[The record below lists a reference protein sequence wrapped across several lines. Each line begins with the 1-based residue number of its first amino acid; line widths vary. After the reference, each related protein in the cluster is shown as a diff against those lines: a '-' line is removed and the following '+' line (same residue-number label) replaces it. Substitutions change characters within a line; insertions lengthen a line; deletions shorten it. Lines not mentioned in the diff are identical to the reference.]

1 MGLEAGLVKAGK
13 QAIEVLLKLKG
24 DDLVLTAEKGT
35 EVEQPSGGSHFVPAA
50 PLAPQ
55 RFALR
60 SNSGESD
67 GITESESGIVTQK
80 FPYILTGRWNCNVP
94 VPSYWVSGSNR
105 YRVERELV
113 RNEYCRK
120 FGVTSSGP
128 RPVYG

>member
-1 MGLEAGLVKAGK
+1 MALNPGLVKAGK

-24 DDLVLTAEKGT
+24 EDIVLTAEQGT
-35 EVEQPSGGSHFVPAA
+35 SVEQPSGGYKFEPAV
-50 PLAPQ
+50 PLASQ
-55 RFALR
+55 RFSIR
-60 SNSGESD
+60 STGGD
-67 GITESESGIVTQK
+67 GDGVTESESGVTTQR

-113 RNEYCRK
+113 RNEYSRK
-120 FGVTSSGP
+120 FGVTSQGP